1 MCQTQSGK
9 LRIHTTNNQIGD
21 LQGKLDTRNNHD
33 FRAAIGLVAGIA
45 VKGVT

>member
-1 MCQTQSGK
+1 VIRDAARPSSVVRSRMSLQSI
-9 LRIHTTNNQIGD
+9 RQ
-21 LQGKLDTRNNHD
+21 LDTRNNHD